1 MQIFHDRHDAGRF
14 LSQKLLQYKD
24 QTGVIVLGL
33 PRGGVPV
40 AYEVALAL
48 HAPLDVFIVM
58 KIGTP
63 GNEEMAMGAIA
74 SGGVR
79 IYNPEIIAAL
89 RSSRYEFETTTS
101 GTFDEVRRRE
111 EHYRD
116 ARPPL
121 DVRNKVVILVDDGMA
136 TGASMTA
143 AVAAIRQL
151 YPAKI
156 VVAVPVAAKTVCDK
170 LAEYADEVI
179 CADTPDPFYAIGV
192 WYIDFDQ
199 VRDAEVKDLLER
211 ATLVHH

>member
-24 QTGVIVLGL
+24 QPGVIVLGL

-79 IYNPEIIAAL
+79 IFNPEIIAAL

-111 EHYRD
+111 ECYRD

-121 DVRNKVVILVDDGMA
+121 DVRSKVVILVDDGMA

>member
-24 QTGVIVLGL
+24 QPGVIVLGL

-79 IYNPEIIAAL
+79 IFNPEIIAAL

-111 EHYRD
+111 ECYRD

-121 DVRNKVVILVDDGMA
+121 DVRSKVVILVDDGMA

-170 LAEYADEVI
+170 LTEYADEVI